1 MNNFPHL
8 FEPIENKKEEVK
20 VNTAIDEI
28 KSKFGKNSIV
38 KASSLLPD
46 STAIAR
52 NEKIGGHHE

>member
-1 MNNFPHL
+1 M
-8 FEPIENKKEEVK
+8 
-20 VNTAIDEI
+20 DEI